1 MSARAAALTDA
12 FYQWERRGRGWDVYS
27 YPVSLEPPF
36 SFPDWSSVA
45 TRQDDTRRES
55 FLDRLFQ
62 RTPQATD
69 VPDET
74 EPEPPEPKEP
84 TEYTSMTLVVPQ
96 RLDVSV
102 AGSLAWLTSLSALR
116 EPLSFELLGRDGR
129 VALRLSA
136 ALGDL
141 ALVRSALAS
150 TFPDVVVLDDERTL
164 VDRWETDAGR
174 RAYALE
180 FGLGDEFVVPITLM
194 RDLRVDPLAQIITA
208 LGKSRGLSIL
218 QVLFSP
224 VTSPWADAVIRA
236 VTTPSGT
243 PFFADAP
250 IITSHAREKIS
261 SRLVAAA
268 LRVVA
273 TSDSDEEAWDTIRGA
288 SGGLAQ
294 LSASQGNELI
304 PVSSEQPERVVRDVL
319 RHTSHRHGM
328 ILSLHE
334 LVGLVHIPS
343 SSVKSPY
350 LVRSTKA
357 SNAAPRA
364 VTGAGVLLGANEHL
378 GVFTDVRLPI
388 EARLRHC
395 HTIGASGTG
404 KSTLLVSMML
414 DDIEHGYGVAV
425 LDPHGDLVDELL
437 ARIPEHRHDD
447 VIVFDPSDPDTIVG
461 WNILGAGS
469 ELEKELLAS
478 DLVATF
484 ERLATSWGDQMTT
497 VLSNAVLAF
506 LNSTRGGTLFDLRQ
520 FLVNGKFRAEFLST
534 VTDEYIATYWR
545 EDFPLISG
553 KKPQAPIL
561 TRLNMFLRNKQ
572 VRDVVTM
579 RDGLVDFRRVL
590 DDSRIFLARLSQGAI
605 GEENASLLGS
615 LLVSKIH
622 QVTLSRQDLAQGD
635 RRPFFLYLDEFHE
648 LATPSMATMFS
659 GVRKYALGLTVAHQ
673 DLYQLRSSLPTV
685 ERAVLA
691 NAHTRICF
699 RVGDEDARRLES
711 GFSGFDAAALTD
723 LGIGE
728 AIVRVGKQTDDFN
741 LRTFELPKVDHE
753 RGRELREH
761 ALSRWGVPRP
771 TSAPPEPPPEPSP
784 RAKEQQLD
792 DPAQEKT
799 PAATPPQK
807 KRRRLDKTTL
817 DFLEHVAL
825 VPFAG
830 VRDRNTELSLSASA
844 GQRIKTSLL
853 KLDLVREIAINP
865 GGRGQH
871 FKLLELTQAG
881 REELA
886 DVGVTPVVGL
896 GRGGLAHQW
905 WVTTI
910 ASWLDENG
918 VSATIED
925 ESRGAR
931 VDITYRVGRE
941 RIAVEVETSRGHVL
955 ENIGKDLAA
964 NFDTVVT
971 LLDESLRIED
981 IDATVRATFEDQP
994 EELRRIHIGLLPEF
1008 KERLALPSSARR
1020 LAPQNQNQE
1029 PSGTKRRRRRPAPQ
1043 KTEAQRSSVLVE
1055 PGVLTTP
1062 AAADYL
1068 GLSPA
1073 TLETMRSRGGGP
1085 VFAKLGRRVVY
1096 QREDLDAWVK
1106 ERRKRSTSDS

>member
-12 FYQWERRGRGWDVYS
+12 FYAWERRGRGWDVYP

-36 SFPDWSSVA
+36 SFPDWSRTG
-45 TRQDDTRRES
+45 TRHDDTRRES
-55 FLDRLFQ
+55 FLGRLFQ
-62 RTPQATD
+62 RPPQATD
-69 VPDET
+69 EPDTT
-74 EPEPPEPKEP
+74 ESEPPEPKEP

-102 AGSLAWLTSLSALR
+102 ATSLAWLSSLSALR
-116 EPLSFELLGRDGR
+116 EPLSFEVVGRDGR
-129 VALRLSA
+129 VALQLSA

-141 ALVRSALAS
+141 ALVRATLAS
-150 TFPDVVVLDDERTL
+150 TFPDVVVLDGDRTL

-180 FGLGDEFVVPITLM
+180 FGLGDEFVVPMTLM

-208 LGKSRGLSIL
+208 LGESRGLSIL
-218 QVLFSP
+218 QVLFLP
-224 VTSPWADAVIRA
+224 VTSPWADAVTRA

-250 IITSHAREKIS
+250 DITSHAREKIS
-261 SRLVAAA
+261 TPLVAAA

-350 LVRSTKA
+350 LVRSTRA
-357 SNAAPRA
+357 SKAAPHD
-364 VTGAGVLLGANEHL
+364 VTSSGVLLGVNEHL
-378 GVFTDVRLPI
+378 GASTEVRIPI

-447 VIVFDPSDPDTIVG
+447 VILFDPSDPDTIVG

-506 LNSTRGGTLFDLRQ
+506 LNSARGGTLFDLRQ
-520 FLVNGKFRAEFLST
+520 FLVNPKFRAEFLST
-534 VTDEYIATYWR
+534 VTDEYIAAYWR

-635 RRPFFLYLDEFHE
+635 RRSFFLYLDEFHE

-659 GVRKYALGLTVAHQ
+659 GVRKYGLGLTVAHQ

-699 RVGDEDARRLES
+699 RVGDEDAKRLES
-711 GFSGFDAAALTD
+711 GFSGFGAAALTD

-728 AIVRVGKQTDDFN
+728 AIVRVGKQTDDFT
-741 LRTFELPKVDHE
+741 LRTFELPTVDYE
-753 RGRELREH
+753 RGRDLRVY

-771 TSAPPEPPPEPSP
+771 TSAPPEAPPEPTP
-784 RAKEQQLD
+784 REEEQQPEDPAKE
-792 DPAQEKT
+792 T
-799 PAATPPQK
+799 TTATRPRK
-807 KRRRLDKTTL
+807 RRRRLDKPTL

-844 GQRIKTSLL
+844 GQRIKSSLL
-853 KLDLVREIAINP
+853 KLDLVREITINP

-886 DVGVTPVVGL
+886 EVGVTPVVGL

-918 VSATIED
+918 VTAAIED

-931 VDITYRVGRE
+931 VDISYRVGRK
-941 RIAVEVETSRGHVL
+941 RVAVEVETSPGHVL

-964 NFDTVVT
+964 SFDTVVT

-981 IDATVRATFEDQP
+981 IDATVRAAFEDQP
-994 EELRRIHIGLLPEF
+994 EDLRRIHIGLLPEF

-1043 KTEAQRSSVLVE
+1043 KTEAQRSSELVE